1 MLRFGGLKYKKLN
14 NASAFCGDESDAA
27 AGGGR
32 HDVPSTPSKTGKREG
47 HGGRWC
53 TTPGQQQQQQQR
65 VHNQLNGSTMKNV
78 NTSAHNGTAIG
89 GKRPKNNLL
98 LVVGGLSGKS
108 FHDGGNHTAS
118 QPTSPSSNF
127 KLLSGKFSI
136 DSKRKSNCKTR
147 IYKCIK
153 RILKRN
159 TFGSSA
165 PIKEHRGS
173 TTAAVPSA
181 VVALPIHSNFR
192 PLVPLQLRG
201 SNPDY
206 REIKTLLEK
215 QHRKPEYDVNLAKCV
230 EKPAFIKKIALN
242 LLQSAVVEGGT
253 EDSSLVLQRE
263 HESSVTGAIQTDV
276 EREREYQRLLGEC
289 WYHENLPRNLSL
301 ELLTDKQ
308 PGHFLVRK
316 STTQPDCYALS
327 LRVPPGTGTRIAH
340 YLIVRTATDGYKIKG
355 FQKEFS
361 SLRALIVHHSVMPE
375 ALPIPLALPRPTDLV
390 VKTKFED
397 DYETVFDLTNSIK
410 N

>member
-14 NASAFCGDESDAA
+14 NASAFCGDESDAGGE
-27 AGGGR
+27 GGGR
-32 HDVPSTPSKTGKREG
+32 HDVPSTPSKSGKREG
-47 HGGRWC
+47 HGGRC
-53 TTPGQQQQQQQR
+53 TTPGQQQQR
-65 VHNQLNGSTMKNV
+65 VHNQLNGFTMKNV
-78 NTSAHNGTAIG
+78 NTSYNGTTIG

-108 FHDGGNHTAS
+108 FHDNATHTAS

-136 DSKRKSNCKTR
+136 DNKRKSNCKTR

-159 TFGSSA
+159 TFGSS
-165 PIKEHRGS
+165 PPTNKEHHRGS
-173 TTAAVPSA
+173 TTMGAG
-181 VVALPIHSNFR
+181 ALPIHSNR
-192 PLVPLQLRG
+192 QLVPLQLRG

-253 EDSSLVLQRE
+253 EDSTLVLQRE

-301 ELLTDKQ
+301 ELLADKQ

-375 ALPIPLALPRPTDLV
+375 ALPIPLAVPRPADLV

>member
-14 NASAFCGDESDAA
+14 NASAFCGDECDAGS
-27 AGGGR
+27 GG
-32 HDVPSTPSKTGKREG
+32 DCASTPSKTSKREG
-47 HGGRWC
+47 HSGRC

-65 VHNQLNGSTMKNV
+65 VHNQLNGSAMKNV
-78 NTSAHNGTAIG
+78 NTSHNGTAIG

-108 FHDGGNHTAS
+108 FHDGGAPSHTTS

-127 KLLSGKFSI
+127 KLLSGKFSL

-159 TFGSSA
+159 TFGS
-165 PIKEHRGS
+165 KEHHRG
-173 TTAAVPSA
+173 TAAVTA
-181 VVALPIHSNFR
+181 VALPIHSNR
-192 PLVPLQLRG
+192 QLVPLQLRG

-253 EDSSLVLQRE
+253 EDSTLVLQRE

-361 SLRALIVHHSVMPE
+361 SLRGLIVHHSVMPE
-375 ALPIPLALPRPTDLV
+375 ALPIPLAVPRPSDLV